1 MIKKLKTKITS
12 SHHIPILLALRYAQ
26 DHVGS
31 RAAALA
37 YYFLFSIFPLVILLA
52 SILGR
57 INLDP
62 GTVNHILTRFLPT
75 EVVGMINS
83 YLDYIHQSYNTT
95 IMNFSIVFSIYFPYR
110 AIKGLMHDVRHS
122 FRLSE
127 SSQKTFLF
135 KEILCTLLLPT
146 TILVSLLLI
155 VLGQNV
161 IESILHFLLPGAIHL
176 SSLMIEI
183 WQYTR
188 FLAAAILMG
197 LSLGIL
203 YECSL
208 DHWVPLKKLLPGI
221 GFAIG
226 VWIISSIGFS
236 IYVENYANYSVIY
249 GTLGAFI
256 VLMLWLY
263 LTSLIFIMGS
273 ELNAILFSR
282 NPK

>member
-1 MIKKLKTKITS
+1 MTS
-12 SHHIPILLALRYAQ
+12 SNHLLILLALRYKH
-26 DHVGS
+26 DRVGA
-31 RAAALA
+31 RAASLA
-37 YYFLFSIFPLVILLA
+37 YYLLFSIFPLAILLA

-57 INLDP
+57 IDLDP
-62 GTVNHILTRFLPT
+62 ETVSHLLTRFLPN

-95 IMNFSIVFSIYFPYR
+95 IMNFSIVFSIYFPYQ
-110 AIKGLMHDVRHS
+110 AIKGLMHDVRNS
-122 FRLSE
+122 FRLADSN
-127 SSQKTFLF
+127 QKIFLF
-135 KEILCTLLLPT
+135 KEILCTLLLPA

-183 WQYTR
+183 WQYVR

-208 DHWVPLKKLLPGI
+208 DHWVHLKKLIPGI

-226 VWIISSIGFS
+226 VWIVTSIGFS

-263 LTSLIFIMGS
+263 FTSLIFIMGS

-282 NPK
+282 NTHNKRSA